1 MHIRLTFSE
10 KIKYCFPI
18 NLVFEIIIQ
27 LIMLISLME
36 MIRNAPDNGNF
47 ACGVFIDLQ
56 KAFDTVNHDI
66 LLSKPLRHQRSSF

>member
-18 NLVFEIIIQ
+18 DLVFEIIIQ

-36 MIRNAPDNGNF
+36 MIRNTPDNGNF
-47 ACGVFIDLQ
+47 ACGVFIDLPESL
-56 KAFDTVNHDI
+56 KLINEKLENT
-66 LLSKPLRHQRSSF
+66 PLC